1 VIAVTAPGGL
11 LGVRPVNHPICWEKT
26 EMNGND
32 PVAIEP
38 DRAYI
43 E

>member
-1 VIAVTAPGGL
+1 MARRIGD
-11 LGVRPVNHPICWEKT
+11 VRNSFDEVLTLICWEKT